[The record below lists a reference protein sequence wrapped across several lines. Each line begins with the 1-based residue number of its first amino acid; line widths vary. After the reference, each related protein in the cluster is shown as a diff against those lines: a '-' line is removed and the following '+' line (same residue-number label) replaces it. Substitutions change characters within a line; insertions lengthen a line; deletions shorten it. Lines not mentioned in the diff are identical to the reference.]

1 MIAASEGAND
11 AHLEALSRLSTF
23 LMDKTFRNRII
34 EADSKE
40 EILQAVNEIE
50 TAVDFPEDNG
60 EEDLRNQNIL
70 AVTACSTGIAHT
82 YMAAEKLTETAKDM
96 GLSIKV
102 ETNGSGGVKNRLTE
116 KEIKEAGVIVVAADT
131 QVKRCMKRRN

>member
-1 MIAASEGAND
+1 
-11 AHLEALSRLSTF
+11 
-23 LMDKTFRNRII
+23 MDKTFRNRII
-34 EADSKE
+34 EVDSKE

-82 YMAAEKLTETAKDM
+82 YMAAEKLTEKAKDM

-102 ETNGSGGVKNRLTE
+102 ETNGSGGVKYRLTVMV
-116 KEIKEAGVIVVAADT
+116 IKDAGVIGVDYASNG
-131 QVKRCMKRRN
+131 KRSMLC